1 MTTLQIINN
10 MIVINLPETPDDYDN
25 GEKQKL
31 ILNISHLGGFN
42 INYTCRSITL
52 FLTLKGKPKTT
63 EHNLNVMSSKYHTTP
78 GKSGER
84 YILKNEHG
92 YYVRINNNKYG
103 LFGKQFTE
111 LKDAIKARDDFINI
125 K

>member
-10 MIVINLPETPDDYDN
+10 MIVINLPENPDDYDN

-52 FLTLKGKPKTT
+52 FLTLKGMYTYLVDFNRST
-63 EHNLNVMSSKYHTTP
+63 D
-78 GKSGER
+78 
-84 YILKNEHG
+84 ID
-92 YYVRINNNKYG
+92 
-103 LFGKQFTE
+103 
-111 LKDAIKARDDFINI
+111 DAICQQNFNAAVAQLGG
-125 K
+125 